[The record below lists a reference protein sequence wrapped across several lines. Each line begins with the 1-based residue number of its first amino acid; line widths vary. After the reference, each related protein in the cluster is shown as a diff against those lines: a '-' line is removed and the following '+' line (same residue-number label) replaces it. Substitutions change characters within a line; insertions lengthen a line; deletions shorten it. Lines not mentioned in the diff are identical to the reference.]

1 MFRTDPRR
9 RRKHGLRR
17 LVLFLV
23 AFVLTVLLLAHV
35 DSNAA
40 PRAVS
45 TQAKFAGAFVNW
57 GPIGREHTLLAWE
70 KWLKQ
75 KPSSV
80 LGVDFYA
87 ETTWEDYTRLSW
99 VPSERTTWPLSSA
112 AASLSRKQIAGA
124 LLAGSGCSCR

>member
-40 PRAVS
+40 SRAVF

-57 GPIGREHTLLAWE
+57 GPTGREHTLQAWE
-70 KWLKQ
+70 KWLQ
-75 KPSSV
+75 QEPSSV
-80 LGVDFYA
+80 LGVDFYGQ
-87 ETTWEDYTRLSW
+87 TTWEDFSNR
-99 VPSERTTWPLSSA
+99 SSA
-112 AASLSRKQIAGA
+112 STRA
-124 LLAGSGCSCR
+124 